1 MRYTYKLVLLVLVFI
16 SFFINYGIYRTREV
30 RKSPEQLSN
39 ERSVK
44 VQDAARLAAFNS
56 LMSET
61 EAANLRNLLR
71 IFMDVASK
79 ANITYFMYWG
89 TLLGSYRHHGR
100 IPWDDEIDFM
110 VPAAQKALLYEAFAQ
125 LAPIYV
131 LNTSAKYRWKFY
143 ANNSTLV
150 TRLLWKF
157 PFVDI
162 SFYEKDNVSIWDED
176 PIFTRRNTFLESD
189 VFPLCL
195 RPYDGVYVP
204 APRNQKA
211 FVTENDLEVC
221 SSQKY
226 DHRKE
231 TSVKGGLIFRTKC
244 SSLWDR
250 WPFVFRTKTEHGT
263 NETLRIGSRI
273 LSCIFV
279 ASSNA

>member
-1 MRYTYKLVLLVLVFI
+1 MKFTYRLVLPVIIVISCFI
-16 SFFINYGIYRTREV
+16 YGIDRTLEV
-30 RKSPEQLSN
+30 GRNLEQVSN
-39 ERSVK
+39 EGSEN
-44 VQDAARLAAFNS
+44 VQDAARLTAFNS

-71 IFMDVASK
+71 IFVDVANK

-110 VPAAQKALLYEAFAQ
+110 APAAQKARLYEAFAH

-150 TRLLWKF
+150 TRLGWKF

-162 SFYEKDNVSIWDED
+162 SFYNKDNVSIWDED
-176 PIFTRRNTFLESD
+176 PIFMRRNTFLVSD

-195 RPYDGVYVP
+195 RPFDGVYVP
-204 APRNQKA
+204 APRNPEA
-211 FVTENDLEVC
+211 FVTENHLEVC
-221 SSQKY
+221 SSRKY

-231 TSVKGGLIFRTKC
+231 KSIKGGLIFRTKC

-273 LSCIFV
+273 LSWKFI
-279 ASSNA
+279 ASSFA

>member
-1 MRYTYKLVLLVLVFI
+1 MKFTYRLVLPVLTFVGCFI
-16 SFFINYGIYRTREV
+16 YGIDRSLQGRA
-30 RKSPEQLSN
+30 KLEQFTS
-39 ERSVK
+39 ERSANVHD
-44 VQDAARLAAFNS
+44 DAARLTAFNS

-61 EAANLRNLLR
+61 EAVNLRALLR

-79 ANITYFMYWG
+79 DSISYFMYWG

-110 VPAAQKALLYEAFAQ
+110 APASQKARIYEAFAQ

-131 LNTSAKYRWKFY
+131 LNKSAKYRWKFY

-176 PIFTRRNTFLESD
+176 TIFTHRNTFLESD

-204 APRNQKA
+204 VSRFAR
-211 FVTENDLEVC
+211 V
-221 SSQKY
+221 S
-226 DHRKE
+226 
-231 TSVKGGLIFRTKC
+231 GLR
-244 SSLWDR
+244 
-250 WPFVFRTKTEHGT
+250 V
-263 NETLRIGSRI
+263 
-273 LSCIFV
+273 
-279 ASSNA
+279 